1 MNYKFGW
8 RHISREDRPGF
19 EDASAAGDSCSVFGP
34 SSSDAIPN
42 CHHQLLLLLWSC
54 FQASDLQFRMLDRY
68 SEFSIGLGQPS
79 HSSLWLHLIAD
90 LLEHM
95 VKGWSKY
102 EKFPSEPIT
111 AC

>member
-8 RHISREDRPGF
+8 RHNSREGRPGF
-19 EDASAAGDSCSVFGP
+19 EDASAAGDSCSAFGP

-54 FQASDLQFRMLDRY
+54 FQASDLRFRMLDRY

-79 HSSLWLHLIAD
+79 HSSLWLHQIAD

-95 VKGWSKY
+95 VKGWSKCG
-102 EKFPSEPIT
+102 KFPSEPIT